1 MKKIIALI
9 LSLVL
14 CLTLNGCYDSKE
26 ISRIA
31 FVIAVGFD
39 ENSYSF
45 QIVKPSAFEGE
56 GSEDSPLL
64 TETVY
69 SSNVYDAMNI
79 LNSKVSEVCDYS
91 HMKMVIFSRN
101 VLEKGIEKEVDAML
115 KSNEFHPNTN
125 TAMCEGKASDYMEN
139 MKIPLDAN
147 PAEYYENISG
157 FEFTQYSPD
166 TQLKD
171 IQKKY
176 PSHIVGCAIP
186 IINNNGMAITSN
198 FKLTGTADE
207 NQTLIYNLLKKPGF
221 DGNFTITNGIVVN
234 FKKTYWDFEID
245 MSKNPPNITV
255 KLSLEGNIV
264 WSETNT
270 DSSNAEKYAKAKIES
285 DIKNF
290 LNKCSDTYKADILD
304 FHKLAKVNYLTMHSW
319 EKENWQKL
327 YENSTYTVHIDVKIK
342 RNAQTLNEE

>member
-9 LSLVL
+9 LSLIV
-14 CLTLNGCYDSKE
+14 CISLNGCYDSKE

-45 QIVKPSAFEGE
+45 QIIKPSAFEGD
-56 GSEDSPLL
+56 GSDSSPLL

-69 SSNVYDAMNI
+69 ASNVYDAMNK
-79 LNSKVSEVCDYS
+79 LNSKVSETCDYS

-101 VLEKGIEKEVDAML
+101 VLEKGIEKEIDAML

-125 TAMCEGKASDYMEN
+125 IAMCEGKASDYMKN

-157 FEFTQYSPD
+157 YEFTQYSPD

-176 PSHIVGCAIP
+176 PSHIVGCVIP
-186 IINNNGMAITSN
+186 IINNSGMVITSN
-198 FKLTGTADE
+198 FKLSGTADE
-207 NQTLIYNLLKKPGF
+207 NQTLIYNLLKKTGF
-221 DGNFTITNGIVVN
+221 DGNFTVANGIVVN
-234 FKKTYWDFEID
+234 FKKTYCDFKINISE
-245 MSKNPPNITV
+245 NPPNITV
-255 KLSLEGNIV
+255 ELSLEGNIV
-264 WSETNT
+264 WSETNA
-270 DSSNAEKYAKAKIES
+270 DSKNTEKYAKAKIEK

-290 LNKCSDTYKADILD
+290 LNKCSDSYKADILE
-304 FHKLAKVNYLTMHSW
+304 FHKLAKVNYLTMQSW

-327 YENSTYTVHIDVKIK
+327 FENATYTVRTDIKIK
-342 RNAQTLNEE
+342 RNAQTLDKE